1 VINLVYIRAA
11 IRENTGRNLSLDKV
25 LQYLVEEGLVTP
37 EQAADKDLIFR
48 GYSEYFDME
57 EAAARTEPIEQLI
70 DKEFFNEIDESQ
82 VRGI

>member
-1 VINLVYIRAA
+1 MISLIYIRAA
-11 IRENTGRNLSLDKV
+11 IRENTGVHLSLDKT
-25 LQYLVEEGLVTP
+25 LQYLVEEGLVT
-37 EQAADKDLIFR
+37 QAQAEERDLIFR

-57 EAAARTEPIEQLI
+57 EAAARSEPIEQLI